1 MGVEFDLSGNGFSRN
16 SATPAE
22 GDSNDDAAPRMK
34 AAAAAA
40 EDLADRLKEL
50 AGQLGPKVRPQ
61 RVQFGRGRLGGPLK
75 RRSPKGFVLDSVNL
89 QMLLPDGQLWSYSR
103 SDAMRYPAG
112 RFFDVRTDY
121 ANFARGRSF
130 FGGTGFTFLG
140 AVLGKYTFGL
150 ADKDAHE
157 PCGGGLCAIC
167 TEGQSIRYVEVTEAL
182 TDIAGRVAPRNPAR

>member
-1 MGVEFDLSGNGFSRN
+1 MGVEFALSGNGFSRN

-22 GDSNDDAAPRMK
+22 GDSDDDAAPRMK

-103 SDAMRYPAG
+103 SDAMRYPG
-112 RFFDVRTDY
+112 TVDPL
-121 ANFARGRSF
+121 RG
-130 FGGTGFTFLG
+130 G
-140 AVLGKYTFGL
+140 
-150 ADKDAHE
+150 H
-157 PCGGGLCAIC
+157 
-167 TEGQSIRYVEVTEAL
+167 
-182 TDIAGRVAPRNPAR
+182 

>member
-1 MGVEFDLSGNGFSRN
+1 MVDQFDSSGNGFSRN

-22 GDSNDDAAPRMK
+22 GDSDDDAAPRMK

-50 AGQLGPKVRPQ
+50 AGQLGAKMRPQ

-75 RRSPKGFVLDSVNL
+75 RRSPKGFVLYSVNL
-89 QMLLPDGQLWSYSR
+89 QLLLPDGQLWSYSR
-103 SDAMRYPAG
+103 SDAVRFPAG

-140 AVLGKYTFGL
+140 AVLGRYTFGL
-150 ADKDAHE
+150 VDRDGGE
-157 PCGGGLCAIC
+157 PGGLCAIC
-167 TEGQSIRYVEVTEAL
+167 TEGQWIRYVEVTEAL
-182 TDIAGRVAPRNPAR
+182 ADIAGRVAPRDHAR